1 MNCNF
6 VFDIDGTLIQNN
18 EMLIEQ
24 KKVVLSRVS
33 KTDRIVFASS
43 RAFRGIK
50 SVIPSKFHS
59 EYLILCNGAM
69 AFYNREI
76 VDRINIEPFDSVEVI
91 NYLKE
96 KRVLFYLEFGD
107 GIYISDE
114 RRNEFLNALIE
125 EAKDE
130 YVAEDYKDNLEKICK
145 IGIVDRMDGVFYQQ
159 IIERFKSIKV
169 YQHADGT
176 ADIVPRAASKWNMYT
191 KLQLNRQKTIAFGN
205 DSNDYE
211 MLENADVSVAVCPE
225 SEEISEVAKYVI
237 EDYSPDALE
246 EMICM
251 LKKNKQS
258 DNILV

>member
-1 MNCNF
+1 MSCNF
-6 VFDIDGTLIQNN
+6 VFDLDGTLIQNN

-24 KKVVLSRVS
+24 KKDILSGLS
-33 KTDRIVFASS
+33 KTNGIVFASS

-50 SVIPSKFHS
+50 SVMPSKFHS

-69 AFYNREI
+69 AFYNKEI
-76 VDRINIEPFDSVEVI
+76 VDRINIRPRDSVEII

-96 KRVLFYLEFGD
+96 KGILFYLEFGD

-114 RRNEFLNALIE
+114 RRNGFLDALIE
-125 EAKDE
+125 EVKDE
-130 YVAEDYKDNLEKICK
+130 YIADGYEGNLEKICK
-145 IGIVDRMDGVFYQQ
+145 IGIVDRMGKENYQQ
-159 IIERFKSIKV
+159 LIEKFKSVKV

-176 ADIVPRAASKWNMYT
+176 ADIVSRAVSKWNMYT

-246 EMICM
+246 EMVCM
-251 LKKNKQS
+251 LNK
-258 DNILV
+258 DI